1 MREDTS
7 NITEQGGLEEGGVR
21 VVPVGSMFRQRAR
34 AMNIAWPDTDRVVD
48 D

>member
-21 VVPVGSMFRQRAR
+21 VAPVVLLIGIFALFLVP
-34 AMNIAWPDTDRVVD
+34 
-48 D
+48 